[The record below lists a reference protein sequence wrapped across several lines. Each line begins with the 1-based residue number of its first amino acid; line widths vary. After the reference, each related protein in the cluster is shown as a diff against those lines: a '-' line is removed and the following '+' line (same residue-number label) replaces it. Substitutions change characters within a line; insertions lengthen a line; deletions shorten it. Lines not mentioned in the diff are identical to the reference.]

1 MVGDT
6 VLDVP
11 VQTGQARQV
20 KRVVLAAALASLPA
34 LTGCSRDGSPEAVA
48 DAFVDAY
55 FVQVNQD
62 KAKEFTALGATKMLE
77 DELREVAAVRKDGYD
92 PTDSRGDVFV
102 RRGEASQRD
111 QRIRF
116 PYVISVRSEAG
127 ETVRS
132 ADVEL
137 TQIQGGW
144 KVVRVGVAG
153 AANTDPAVP

>member
-1 MVGDT
+1 M
-6 VLDVP
+6 
-11 VQTGQARQV
+11 
-20 KRVVLAAALASLPA
+20 A
-34 LTGCSRDGSPEAVA
+34 LTGCSKDGSPEQVA
-48 DAFVDAY
+48 DAFAEAY
-55 FVQVNQD
+55 FSQMNQE

-77 DELREVAAVRKDGYD
+77 EELREVSEVRKGGYD
-92 PTDSRGDVFV
+92 PTDARGEVSV
-102 RRGEASQRD
+102 RRGEASQRE

-116 PYVISVRSEAG
+116 PYVITVRSEAG

-153 AANTDPAVP
+153 AANADPSAQ